1 MKISLTRWFMSA
13 LNCFDCPTADFRY
26 LHDVYYSGRD
36 PLVDLDEFF
45 DEDFVRDVLI
55 PLSELIPS
63 CVDITVPNGKSFLT
77 IRADPTILLDG
88 DLTNTEVTIFG
99 KEYGMIV
106 KPPWVSL
113 SQDDLP
119 YLDGIVVSRFKFG
132 FLFDC
137 PERLAIG
144 QLRFS

>member
-1 MKISLTRWFMSA
+1 MSA
-13 LNCFDCPTADFRY
+13 LNCFDCPLADFQHIHN
-26 LHDVYYSGRD
+26 LYYSGFAS
-36 PLVDLDEFF
+36 LIDLDDEFF

-55 PLSELIPS
+55 PLYELIPS
-63 CVDITVPNGKSFLT
+63 SIDITVPSGPSFLT
-77 IRADPTILLDG
+77 IRADPTILIDG
-88 DLTNTEVTIFG
+88 DLSNTEVTIFG

-106 KPPWVSL
+106 KSPWERL
-113 SQDDLP
+113 CQDDIP

-132 FLFDC
+132 FLFDG